1 MANTYTKIASTTL
14 TAPAAYID
22 FSSIPATFT
31 DLLLLISRRSVDNVL
46 DDGLRFNNDASN
58 VYSFTQMQSGASSG
72 GVGTAR
78 NSSATLS
85 RAGGQEPSTYTANT
99 FNSSSIYIPNYL
111 SSNFKQFIADGTDE
125 NKSTTNYAWFHA
137 GLWRNTAAIN
147 QVTIY
152 QEPGGNMA
160 IGTEATLYGIKN
172 TA

>member
-1 MANTYTKIASTTL
+1 MPNTYTLIATQTL
-14 TAPAAYID
+14 TSPAALID
-22 FSSIPATFT
+22 FTSIPATFT
-31 DLLLLISRRSVDNVL
+31 DLQLLVYRRAVDNVL
-46 DDGLRFNNDASN
+46 DDGIRFNNDAN
-58 VYSFTQMQSGASSG
+58 GVYSFTQMQSGASSG

-78 NSSATLS
+78 NSAATLS

-111 SSNFKQFIADGTDE
+111 GSNFKQFIADGVDE

-147 QVTIY
+147 RITIY

-160 IGTEATLYGIKN
+160 TGTSVTIYGIKN
-172 TA
+172 S